1 MSPCSSITQ
10 VWSWH
15 GMAIQE
21 NDRRCVTRHVL
32 VTVARQ
38 GVATLDGKNST
49 ESEPQKNS
57 VKNTCFDQSG
67 IPKTLKNTR
76 GLGGGADPKTLKNTC
91 FWV

>member
-38 GVATLDGKNST
+38 GVATLDGKNSIDYRA
-49 ESEPQKNS
+49 SEKQRKKH
-57 VKNTCFDQSG
+57 VF
-67 IPKTLKNTR
+67 
-76 GLGGGADPKTLKNTC
+76 
-91 FWV
+91 